1 MSSIKSEQAT
11 LFTIIISLKYKFV
24 LHLLKEDG
32 RDRSVSVYH
41 FVIFKTIRYYFE
53 ETIRFDIQASFAKGP
68 VSRLIKL
75 GDKTKEF

>member
-53 ETIRFDIQASFAKGP
+53 ETITFDIQASFAKGP